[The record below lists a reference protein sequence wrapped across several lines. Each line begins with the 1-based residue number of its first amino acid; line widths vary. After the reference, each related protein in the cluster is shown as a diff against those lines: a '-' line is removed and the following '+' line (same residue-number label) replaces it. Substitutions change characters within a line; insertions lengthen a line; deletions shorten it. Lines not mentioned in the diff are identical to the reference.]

1 MIAIFLESLGF
12 QICTCKQISWL
23 NTCETYNIDSNYAC
37 TTIYKMKEI
46 IGGDK

>member
-1 MIAIFLESLGF
+1 MIAIFLASLGF

-23 NTCETYNIDSNYAC
+23 NTCETCNIDSNYAC